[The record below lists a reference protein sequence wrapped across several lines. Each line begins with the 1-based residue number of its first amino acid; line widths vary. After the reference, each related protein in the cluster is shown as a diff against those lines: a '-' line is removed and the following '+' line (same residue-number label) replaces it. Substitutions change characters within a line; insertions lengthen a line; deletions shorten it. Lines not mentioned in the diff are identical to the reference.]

1 VADVVAAGLQVL
13 SQVLGF
19 SPTLTLRVLSRE
31 DWPHYATHPI
41 YGMPHAA
48 KADAIVVAAD
58 PPEFWEGIRG
68 WAFRPVSPEEMALL
82 EKTYG
87 VREDG
92 EIDVRPFNDL
102 VVLHSLARIFHRQ
115 VPFNFPRTWL
125 RELFANLCQYVA
137 VAEGMP
143 GRLDHLNALPRA
155 VQRPASDVPLT
166 DLNVF
171 DERYDRM
178 GLGNFVWYEWQL
190 LFAARAI
197 YNAEGPAALR
207 RLFDAGLSACERPM
221 DDSQLAS
228 KLERQ
233 SCARVAAV
241 MRGWPRVA

>member
-1 VADVVAAGLQVL
+1 
-13 SQVLGF
+13 
-19 SPTLTLRVLSRE
+19 
-31 DWPHYATHPI
+31 
-41 YGMPHAA
+41 MPHAA
-48 KADAIVVAAD
+48 RADAIVVAAEAR
-58 PPEFWEGIRG
+58 PEFWEGIRG

-92 EIDVRPFNDL
+92 EIDVVLQRPGRAP
-102 VVLHSLARIFHRQ
+102 LACRIFHRQ
-115 VPFNFPRTWL
+115 VPQLPPHLARK
-125 RELFANLCQYVA
+125 LFANLCQYVA

-197 YNAEGPAALR
+197 YNAG
-207 RLFDAGLSACERPM
+207 GLPRF
-221 DDSQLAS
+221 
-228 KLERQ
+228 
-233 SCARVAAV
+233 AV
-241 MRGWPRVA
+241 SSMPV

>member
-1 VADVVAAGLQVL
+1 
-13 SQVLGF
+13 
-19 SPTLTLRVLSRE
+19 
-31 DWPHYATHPI
+31 
-41 YGMPHAA
+41 
-48 KADAIVVAAD
+48 
-58 PPEFWEGIRG
+58 
-68 WAFRPVSPEEMALL
+68 MALL

-92 EIDVRPFNDL
+92 EIDVRPSTTWSCSTRL
-102 VVLHSLARIFHRQ
+102 PYHSTARCLQLPPHLA
-115 VPFNFPRTWL
+115 

-143 GRLDHLNALPRA
+143 GRLLDHLNALPRA

-207 RLFDAGLSACERPM
+207 RPPCDHQAPASVPWTIVSSPLS
-221 DDSQLAS
+221 SSAS
-228 KLERQ
+228 R
-233 SCARVAAV
+233 APV
-241 MRGWPRVA
+241 WPRSCVAGPESPESHLFTPGSARRVYWARAGWSSEREIMPAWPSRSAQSGSPNRLPSGSSDA